1 MNLDFSV
8 AAPGG
13 VAAGHPAALAARGAD
28 PSLAVPGGNHF
39 FRRIADLTLAPIPGA
54 LVPAPTLVPQSIVDL
69 VLTPAVTTAGA
80 ANVRTLSPFLH
91 GILSCAQIEVGI
103 GQRAIAR

>member
-69 VLTPAVTTAGA
+69 VLEDLEMGICVCVCGSAWAPRVCRSFRPIKVHRA
-80 ANVRTLSPFLH
+80 AL
-91 GILSCAQIEVGI
+91 
-103 GQRAIAR
+103 AR